1 MNQTET
7 GPSGFTETTVDEERI
22 AIRVM
27 IGDVV
32 GRYRKQ
38 VPPDRVQKATFEVNG
53 GLLMALLLALL
64 MLVCIIQ
71 RLATGDRLM
80 SFTGEPDVRDIQ
92 FTLMLVIEFALGMVV
107 WFLIATGEFSRTWL
121 YRLTPAKPVWL
132 FDEVEDADLVLL
144 SGNPFIK
151 RWLHKEILKIRRL
164 TYTRL
169 DEELDDDA
177 APLGTNGPADADL
190 PGPFGDGHQH
200 DVHDADAAHQ
210 QADGGD
216 TAQNQGDHAHLLVLL
231 LLPGVLLVHLEAACV
246 GINHSLQK
254 AADAGAGLDH
264 VLAAAGLHDELLRC
278 VAAQHPAGGVGQNDD
293 IVDLAGGCAFT
304 GKAGGIDPHHLKAL
318 PVELEHLAHGVR
330 GVEED
335 LCRPVPQHT
344 YLLVAPDVQHGQVPA
359 GGQRQVVADA
369 VLVAAVVNAGPSR
382 PAHTP

>member
-7 GPSGFTETTVDEERI
+7 GPSGFTETTVDQERI

-107 WFLIATGEFSRTWL
+107 WFLIATGEFSRPWL
-121 YRLTPAKPVWL
+121 YCFTPAKPVWL

-151 RWLHKEILKIRRL
+151 RWLHKEILKI
-164 TYTRL
+164 
-169 DEELDDDA
+169 
-177 APLGTNGPADADL
+177 
-190 PGPFGDGHQH
+190 
-200 DVHDADAAHQ
+200 
-210 QADGGD
+210 
-216 TAQNQGDHAHLLVLL
+216 
-231 LLPGVLLVHLEAACV
+231 
-246 GINHSLQK
+246 
-254 AADAGAGLDH
+254 
-264 VLAAAGLHDELLRC
+264 
-278 VAAQHPAGGVGQNDD
+278 
-293 IVDLAGGCAFT
+293 
-304 GKAGGIDPHHLKAL
+304 
-318 PVELEHLAHGVR
+318 
-330 GVEED
+330 
-335 LCRPVPQHT
+335 
-344 YLLVAPDVQHGQVPA
+344 
-359 GGQRQVVADA
+359 
-369 VLVAAVVNAGPSR
+369 
-382 PAHTP
+382 